1 MYRGTTRF
9 KCTEC
14 GEVFKAPDIEYKAT
28 VYSVPQPCPHCES
41 IRTMPH
47 SILPFS
53 NMFNNSIYESIWKSM
68 EERR

>member
-14 GEVFKAPDIEYKAT
+14 GEVFTAPDIEYNAT
-28 VYSVPQPCPHCES
+28 VYSVPQPCPHCKS

-47 SILPFS
+47 SVLPFGNIFS
-53 NMFNNSIYESIWKSM
+53 KSVYESIWEKM
-68 EERR
+68 EESK

>member
-14 GEVFKAPDIEYKAT
+14 AEIFKAPDIEYMAT
-28 VYSVPQPCPHCES
+28 MMSVPQPCPHCGS
-41 IRTMPH
+41 IRTMPD
-47 SILPFS
+47 
-53 NMFNNSIYESIWKSM
+53 SIWPFVNIFTKLSYKRIWEEM